1 MKRKRVVAVLLGIV
15 GALAIDV
22 TVAEATHCRLVS
34 GYWLCGPTR
43 LAVTV
48 QTDGF
53 GGDIGVATDAGIVF
67 EHNEPVPQ

>member
-1 MKRKRVVAVLLGIV
+1 MKRKRVVAVLLGVV

-34 GYWLCGPTR
+34 GYWLCGPR